1 MRMTDAARERGRLV
15 RARGLAMLRRSGLI
29 GVARSVANLLPRG
42 LRKRLKSALT
52 RAETSA
58 GRPPLLVDPAILEER
73 YRDALG
79 ALIER
84 HGADS
89 LGDYLEFGVFVGTSL
104 GCMDRALDSHGL
116 TGVRLFGFDS
126 FEGLPDEARTDDE
139 GLWGEPGR
147 WSSDLENTVGNLR
160 RQGVDL
166 SRTVLVPGWFDDTLT
181 PALRDRHRITHAS
194 VLMIDC
200 DLYTSAKQ
208 ALDFCAPL
216 IRGEAIL
223 FFDDWEDVG
232 DRDLGEKRAFREFL
246 DDNDRLTADDLGAYG
261 DTGRVFSVTERL

>member
-1 MRMTDAARERGRLV
+1 MRATDAARERFR
-15 RARGLAMLRRSGLI
+15 RARSAGLAWLRRSGLI
-29 GVARSVANLLPRG
+29 GRARSVADRLPWR
-42 LRKRLKSALT
+42 LRKKLKSALT

-58 GRPPLLVDPAILEER
+58 GRPPLLVDPAVLEER

-79 ALIER
+79 SLIER
-84 HGADS
+84 HGADA

-104 GCMDRALDSHGL
+104 GCMDRALDYHGL
-116 TGVRLFGFDS
+116 TAVRLFGFDS

-147 WSSDLENTVGNLR
+147 WSSDLDNTIGNLR

-166 SRTVLVPGWFDDTLT
+166 SRTVLIPGWFEDTLT
-181 PALRDRHRITHAS
+181 PALREQHRITHAS

-200 DLYTSAKQ
+200 DLYTSAKR

-216 IRGEAIL
+216 IRGEAIV

-246 DDNDRLTADDLGAYG
+246 DDNERLTAHDLGAYG
-261 DTGRVFSVTERL
+261 DTGRVFSVVERL